1 MMKVGYSMSVR
12 NKSKQLKVKLVLAMS
27 ISVLLFSAIIFFIER
42 ESKKSI
48 QNIGNIYMHNISEE
62 LILHFTTIINSQFYI
77 IANLVTEKN
86 IMNSDKETLKA
97 WLVEGLSTSKLA
109 FLALYSSDGKYDV
122 IYGNDV
128 KIDEEESFIEALRKG
143 NRKSHQ
149 ERVFREKN

>member
-62 LILHFTTIINSQFYI
+62 
-77 IANLVTEKN
+77 
-86 IMNSDKETLKA
+86 
-97 WLVEGLSTSKLA
+97 
-109 FLALYSSDGKYDV
+109 
-122 IYGNDV
+122 
-128 KIDEEESFIEALRKG
+128 
-143 NRKSHQ
+143 
-149 ERVFREKN
+149 

>member
-1 MMKVGYSMSVR
+1 MSVR

-97 WLVEGLSTSKLA
+97 WLVEGHSFGQNKQQC
-109 FLALYSSDGKYDV
+109 
-122 IYGNDV
+122 
-128 KIDEEESFIEALRKG
+128 IDLQHS
-143 NRKSHQ
+143 
-149 ERVFREKN
+149 